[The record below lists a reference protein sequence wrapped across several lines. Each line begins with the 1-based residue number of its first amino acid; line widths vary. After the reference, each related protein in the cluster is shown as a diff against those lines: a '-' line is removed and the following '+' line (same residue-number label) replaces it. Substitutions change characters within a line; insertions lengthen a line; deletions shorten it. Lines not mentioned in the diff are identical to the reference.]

1 MEVDEASGQVWVGGC
16 SFILEINI
24 TTSQDLKTVFFQ
36 YDFGDPLIV
45 KDAVYGLFA
54 GADDL
59 VPGEYPMVYTDVTKY
74 LKWINEYIGG

>member
-1 MEVDEASGQVWVGGC
+1 MGGGG
-16 SFILEINI
+16 FFLNIVNI
-24 TTSQDLKTVFFQ
+24 TTSLDLKTVCFQ

-74 LKWINEYIGG
+74 LKWINKYIGG